1 MPMTDR
7 TVPSAPRAVIA
18 TLGFFLF
25 TIVGGALVAALAA
38 RFATDWPERDLVR
51 LARRCMMLTGLL
63 GLPFYLRALGS
74 RGLGDA
80 GWGGPRR
87 VALRALGL
95 GMVVGLLSLLPLV
108 VLSLW
113 TGTRHWHPVHGLA
126 GTLARAAGY
135 ALSAAVVG
143 VSEEILVRG
152 FLFLALR
159 RAMGTA
165 GAALLSG
172 AVFGWAHFVEPAV
185 EALRAPGLLSAA
197 LAIAGS
203 GLAHI
208 AGEEFAAARFFNLL
222 LMSTALCVAV
232 ARTGTVWLAAGLHAG
247 WVWVKKMNAI
257 LSDSVTEHPLQA
269 AVGCR
274 SDYLDS
280 WGCTALLLILTLA
293 LALAPRPS
301 QGVSTAS

>member
-1 MPMTDR
+1 MTDR
-7 TVPSAPRAVIA
+7 PVPSAPRALIA

-38 RFATDWPERDLVR
+38 RFAAGWPERDLVR

-63 GLPFYLRALGS
+63 GLPLYLRALGS
-74 RGLGDA
+74 RGLADA
-80 GWGGPRR
+80 GWAGPPRA
-87 VALRALGL
+87 ALRGLGL
-95 GMVVGLLSLLPLV
+95 GMVVGLATLLPLV

-113 TGTRHWHPVHGLA
+113 TGTRDWHVVHGLG
-126 GTLARAAGY
+126 GTLGRGLGY
-135 ALSAAVVG
+135 ALSSMVVG

-172 AVFGWAHFVEPAV
+172 AVFGWAHFIEPAA

-197 LAIAGS
+197 VATAGS
-203 GLAHI
+203 GLARI

-222 LMSTALCVAV
+222 LMSAALCVAV
-232 ARTGTVWLAAGLHAG
+232 ARTGTVWLAAGMHTG

-257 LSDSVTEHPLQA
+257 LADSVFEHPLRA

-274 SDYLDS
+274 SDYLDA

-293 LALAPRPS
+293 LALAPRRP